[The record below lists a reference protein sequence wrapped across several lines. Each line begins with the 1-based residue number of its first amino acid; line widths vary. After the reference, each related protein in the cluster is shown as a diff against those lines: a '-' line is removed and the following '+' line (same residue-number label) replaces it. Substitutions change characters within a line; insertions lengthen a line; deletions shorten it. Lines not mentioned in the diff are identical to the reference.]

1 MKEDGLDYDERMD
14 RLQEITYPKP
24 LEDMLQA
31 AFDEYRHDVP
41 WANDYWLSPKSVVR
55 DMVETASDFTGY
67 IARYNIARSE
77 GTLLRYLS
85 DAYRALARTVP
96 QEKRDEQLDDII
108 SWLRVVVRS
117 IDSSLVDEW
126 ENAGTDTDA
135 SEAAANLAAPGA
147 KQAVVEDRRG
157 LTVLVRNAMFRR
169 VQLMDL
175 DKPDELGALDKDF
188 GKDKIYDIQSRYM
201 EQHPHHIPLLFM
213 ADVIHGCRTIFPIPL
228 GQACSFHPELVS
240 EAASIAALEA
250 SSEGLRAT
258 FSPMIDVSRDPRWG
272 RMMESFGED
281 PYVNGIMGKAMVDG
295 YQQKDDAGIAACL
308 KHFAGYGAVNAG
320 REYNDVEISQRTF
333 LEQYVKPFRMALKA
347 KPAMVMTAFN
357 AIDRKPIS
365 GNKELLKGLLRDKE
379 GFEGTVISDWG
390 SIGQLEE
397 QGVAADME
405 EAAIQAS
412 EAGVDIDMMS
422 PAYMLC
428 LEKLVES
435 GKIPEAFVDESAF
448 RVLMMKNQL
457 GLFENPFAGLG
468 KSGKLTLHNREKA
481 YQLAGESCVLL
492 KNDKILP
499 LSMKKKVIWAGPYT
513 ASRELLS
520 RWSIF
525 GEHEAVETIE
535 DVLQKKQIEAECITG
550 CNILSDAECKVW
562 QVEQELSG
570 KPRDEQWLETITH
583 EDTVVCVLGEHESQS
598 GEAASRAFLTLPEE
612 QQVLFEKIAERTS
625 NIVTVVIAGR
635 PLDLRRI
642 SEKSKAVIM
651 AWRPGTMGAEAII
664 DIVYGR
670 INPSGK
676 LSVSIPWCVGQVPIS
691 YWDVKTGH
699 ILTEDNS
706 ENRFTSRYMDI
717 PNTPLY
723 PFGYGLSYTEFDIS
737 DIDVQT
743 GQDKKVHIHCNVCNT
758 GNVAGAEVVQCYY
771 ETLYA
776 SVVRPKKELVRFR
789 KVFLEPGEKKD
800 VDFFI
805 DQEEFSYYGKNMETV
820 SSGMKL
826 RISIGNSSDHLV
838 SENIIQV

>member
-1 MKEDGLDYDERMD
+1 METVKLKELIDQMTVAEKVGQLVQLTPDFFA
-14 RLQEITYPKP
+14 QGGEITGPMQQWHMSEDQLFSIGSVLGTHTAEQVYAIQTSY
-24 LEDMLQA
+24 LE
-31 AFDEYRHDVP
+31 
-41 WANDYWLSPKSVVR
+41 KSR
-55 DMVETASDFTGY
+55 
-67 IARYNIARSE
+67 
-77 GTLLRYLS
+77 L
-85 DAYRALARTVP
+85 
-96 QEKRDEQLDDII
+96 K
-108 SWLRVVVRS
+108 
-117 IDSSLVDEW
+117 
-126 ENAGTDTDA
+126 
-135 SEAAANLAAPGA
+135 
-147 KQAVVEDRRG
+147 
-157 LTVLVRNAMFRR
+157 
-169 VQLMDL
+169 
-175 DKPDELGALDKDF
+175 
-188 GKDKIYDIQSRYM
+188 
-201 EQHPHHIPLLFM
+201 IPLVFM
-213 ADVIHGCRTIFPIPL
+213 ADVIHGCRTIYPIPL

-295 YQQKDDAGIAACL
+295 YQQKADTGIAACL

-525 GEHEAVETIE
+525 GEHESVETIE
-535 DVLQKKQIEAECITG
+535 EVLQKKQIEAKCITG

-562 QVEQELSG
+562 QVEQELSD

-651 AWRPGTMGAEAII
+651 AWRPGTMGAEAIV

-737 DIDVQT
+737 DIDVQI
-743 GQDKKVHIHCNVCNT
+743 GQDKKVHVHCNVCNT

-776 SVVRPKKELVRFR
+776 PVVRPKKELIRFR

-838 SENIIQV
+838 SENIMIVGG